1 MVWGIGNLI
10 QLGNN
15 ERAKDWISRT
25 FIVEP
30 DDGMIHYNLAC
41 SLTQMNELD
50 RSLELLE
57 SCAHKISAAVVVN
70 WLKHDSDLAPLHGH
84 PRYQALI
91 AREEARAAA
100 AAAERADKA
109 G

>member
-10 QLGNN
+10 QLGDN

-25 FIVEP
+25 FIIEP

-41 SLTQMNELD
+41 SFAQMNELD

-57 SCAHKISAAVVVN
+57 ACAHKISAAVVVN
-70 WLKHDSDLAPLHGH
+70 WLKHDSDLAHLHSH
-84 PRYQALI
+84 PRYQTLI
-91 AREEARAAA
+91 AREEARLAAA
-100 AAAERADKA
+100 QAKQRDS
-109 G
+109 